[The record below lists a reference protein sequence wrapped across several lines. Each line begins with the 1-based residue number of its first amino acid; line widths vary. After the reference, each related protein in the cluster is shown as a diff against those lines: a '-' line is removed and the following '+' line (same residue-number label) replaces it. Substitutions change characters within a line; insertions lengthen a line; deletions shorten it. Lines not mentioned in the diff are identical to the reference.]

1 MKNRSERYTGKT
13 LIGEIVMVAVCAF
26 FIIPIYY
33 LVVST
38 FKDQKEIMTA
48 PLALPKA
55 FTLDNYRK
63 ALATMD
69 FWRNF
74 GNSLLITVCS
84 VVLIIV
90 LGSMCAYAVARR
102 KNRLTKFVSW
112 YFIIGFMVP
121 LQTTMLPLFIIM
133 KNLHFINTYHGM
145 IFLHCNQCAF
155 AYFMYHSFMSS
166 VPKEL
171 EEAAMIDGAGVF
183 KAFWVVVFPLLKPV
197 TATLVIFNTMWIW
210 NDFLLTYL
218 FLSSTKKATLI
229 MQVYNGVGQFSN
241 DWSIMMPALVLALL
255 PMVIFYLIM
264 QKHIIGGIAA
274 GAVKG

>member
-1 MKNRSERYTGKT
+1 MNKEERYTGKT
-13 LIGEIVMVAVCAF
+13 FVGEVIMLIVCAIF
-26 FIIPIYY
+26 VIPIYY

-38 FKDQKEIMTA
+38 FKSQKEIMDS
-48 PLALPKA
+48 PLSLPSA

-63 ALATMD
+63 ALGTMD
-69 FWRNF
+69 FWSNF

-84 VVLIIV
+84 VVLIIIF
-90 LGSMCAYAVARR
+90 GSMAAYAVSRR
-102 KNRLTKFVSW
+102 KNKVTKFVSW

-121 LQTTMLPLFIIM
+121 LQTTMLPLFLIM
-133 KNLHFINTYHGM
+133 RNLHLINTYQGM
-145 IFLHCNQCAF
+145 IFLHTNQCAF
-155 AYFMYHSFMSS
+155 AYFMYQSFMNT
-166 VPKEL
+166 VPMEL
-171 EEAAMIDGAGVF
+171 EEAAKIDGAGMF

-255 PMVIFYLIM
+255 PMVIFYLVM
-264 QKHIIGGIAA
+264 QKHIIGGLTV
-274 GAVKG
+274 GSVKG

>member
-1 MKNRSERYTGKT
+1 MNREDRYTKKAFC
-13 LIGEIVMVAVCAF
+13 GEVVMLFICGI

-38 FKDQKEIMTA
+38 FKNQKEIMDA
-48 PLALPKA
+48 PLALPSA

-63 ALATMD
+63 ALGTMD

-84 VVLIIV
+84 VVLIIIF
-90 LGSMCAYAVARR
+90 GSMAAYAVARR
-102 KNRLTKFVSW
+102 KNKLTGFISW

-121 LQTTMLPLFIIM
+121 LQTTMLPLFTIM
-133 KNLHFINTYHGM
+133 RNLHLINTFRGM
-145 IFLHCNQCAF
+145 IFLHTNQVAF
-155 AYFMYHSFMSS
+155 AYFMYRSFMNT

-171 EEAAMIDGAGVF
+171 EEAAQIDGAGLL
-183 KAFWVVVFPLLKPV
+183 KTFWIVVFPLLKPV

-264 QKHIIGGIAA
+264 QKHIIGGLTV
-274 GAVKG
+274 GSVKG

>member
-1 MKNRSERYTGKT
+1 MNKNEKYTVRT
-13 LIGEIVMVAVCAF
+13 FIGEAAMLVVCAF
-26 FIIPIYY
+26 FVIPIYY

-38 FKDQKEIMTA
+38 FKNQKEIMTS
-48 PLALPKA
+48 PLALPSS

-74 GNSLLITVCS
+74 GNSLFITVCS
-84 VVLIIV
+84 VIVIIV
-90 LGSMCAYAVARR
+90 FGSMAAYAVSRR
-102 KNRLTKFVSW
+102 KNKVTGFISW

-121 LQTTMLPLFIIM
+121 LQTTMLPLFTIM
-133 KNLHFINTYHGM
+133 RSLHMINTFRGM
-145 IFLHCNQCAF
+145 IFLHSNQVAF
-155 AYFMYHSFMSS
+155 AYFMYRSFMST

-171 EEAAMIDGAGVF
+171 EEAAQIDGAGLLTT
-183 KAFWVVVFPLLKPV
+183 FWVVVFPLLKPV

-229 MQVYNGVGQFSN
+229 MQVYNGVCQFSN

-264 QKHIIGGIAA
+264 QKHIIGGLTV
-274 GAVKG
+274 GSVKG

>member
-1 MKNRSERYTGKT
+1 MNKEERYTGKT
-13 LIGEIVMVAVCAF
+13 FVGEVIMLIVCAIF
-26 FIIPIYY
+26 VIPIYY

-38 FKDQKEIMTA
+38 FKSQKEIMDS
-48 PLALPKA
+48 PLSLPSA

-84 VVLIIV
+84 VVLIIIF
-90 LGSMCAYAVARR
+90 GSMAAYAVSRR
-102 KNRLTKFVSW
+102 KNKVTKFVSW

-121 LQTTMLPLFIIM
+121 LQTTMLPLFLIM
-133 KNLHFINTYHGM
+133 RNLHLINTYQGM
-145 IFLHCNQCAF
+145 IFLHTNQCAF
-155 AYFMYHSFMSS
+155 AYFMYQSFMNT
-166 VPKEL
+166 VPMEL
-171 EEAAMIDGAGVF
+171 EEAAKIDGAGMF
-183 KAFWVVVFPLLKPV
+183 RAFWVVVFPLLKPV

-255 PMVIFYLIM
+255 PMVIFYLVM
-264 QKHIIGGIAA
+264 QKHIIGGLTV
-274 GAVKG
+274 GSVKG

>member
-1 MKNRSERYTGKT
+1 MNKSDRYTVKT
-13 LIGEIVMVAVCAF
+13 FIGEVAMLIVCAIF
-26 FIIPIYY
+26 VIPIYY

-38 FKDQKEIMTA
+38 FKDQKEIMSA
-48 PLALPKA
+48 PLALPSS

-63 ALATMD
+63 ALDTMD

-74 GNSLLITVCS
+74 GNSLLITVVS
-84 VVLIIV
+84 VIFIIV
-90 LGSMCAYAVARR
+90 FGSMAAYAVSRR
-102 KNRLTKFVSW
+102 KNKVTGFVSW

-121 LQTTMLPLFIIM
+121 LQTTMLPLFTIM
-133 KNLHFINTYHGM
+133 RNLHLINTYQGM
-145 IFLHCNQCAF
+145 IFLHTNQVAF
-155 AYFMYHSFMSS
+155 AYFMYRSFMSS

-171 EEAAMIDGAGVF
+171 EEAAQIDGAGLLTT
-183 KAFWVVVFPLLKPV
+183 FWVIVFPLLKPV

-255 PMVIFYLIM
+255 PMVIFYLVM
-264 QKHIIGGIAA
+264 QKQIIGGLTV
-274 GAVKG
+274 GSVKG